1 MLDGAHAIRLA
12 SAGLAG
18 LFTAAAAS
26 GAATPDSLQM
36 YVCTVNGHRY
46 SGQSPPDEC
55 RNVEIRVLNGDG
67 SEHTIIPAPMTEA
80 QRQRK
85 AEQDRQKRQEEDAE
99 RARLSKDR
107 SLLETYSTVEE
118 IEAARQRALAGQRT
132 LIQRAEE
139 KIAQYRKEKKR
150 LDDEAEFY
158 AKRAM
163 PPKLKEQF
171 DNNRALTE
179 QQEKSRDV
187 ANSEMARIN
196 ERFDGDR
203 HRFEELEKQA
213 EQAART
219 RRAAE
224 ESAGR

>member
-1 MLDGAHAIRLA
+1 
-12 SAGLAG
+12 
-18 LFTAAAAS
+18 
-26 GAATPDSLQM
+26 
-36 YVCTVNGHRY
+36 
-46 SGQSPPDEC
+46 
-55 RNVEIRVLNGDG
+55 
-67 SEHTIIPAPMTEA
+67 
-80 QRQRK
+80 
-85 AEQDRQKRQEEDAE
+85 
-99 RARLSKDR
+99 
-107 SLLETYSTVEE
+107 
-118 IEAARQRALAGQRT
+118 
-132 LIQRAEE
+132 
-139 KIAQYRKEKKR
+139 
-150 LDDEAEFY
+150 
-158 AKRAM
+158 M